1 MVSSRTGLQVIPL
14 KTKQDDKA
22 SFAGDYVLR
31 NIFLHSHVNEK
42 LDISAIT
49 LELNIYES
57 IYKNAMTGSIVIGD
71 TQNQIARMQIQGLER
86 ISFKLTTPGQTSIAH
101 RIDATEE
108 TGDPF
113 HVYKITNRKQENP
126 GLTIFTLHFASREFM
141 RNIRTKISQSF
152 TGTLDDQV
160 RRIMSDKD
168 YLDSRKTFYV
178 QPTSNQDKT
187 VVSNKRP
194 FDAISDIAKR
204 SIPEDSKDA
213 VGYYFY
219 ETSKGYYFRSWQ
231 SMVAA
236 SGQFKRSI
244 VEDYYY
250 QPAKATEEQEVDKIE
265 HDLQTVEEYE
275 FTNTFHDVA
284 ANTALGTYGH
294 RVISYNFFDKSIT
307 ESDYHYHNEFTK
319 TRHADSTTSQFDGER
334 YAIADTPVDF
344 DNKKSVSDYAESR
357 VSLQGTTQFAH
368 NEGTGMYGID
378 VKQDSKKT
386 GAYQAQYNQ
395 VLHGTTIRMRVKGQ
409 ARIQA
414 GDLINFH
421 MKDPNADRDKS
432 SNDTNRDDPRFS
444 GRYVITKL
452 RHQITGDDHKM
463 ILEITKDSVGQSI
476 AAGVSPRRTSNSLFN
491 SMVVDD
497 PYGGNDSI

>member
-14 KTKQDDKA
+14 KTKQDDKT

-204 SIPEDSKDA
+204 SIPQDSKDA

-250 QPAKATEEQEVDKIE
+250 QPAKATEEQQVDKIE

-294 RVISYNFFDKSIT
+294 RVISYNFFDKSFT
-307 ESDYHYHNEFTK
+307 EKDYHYHNKFAETKHADFTK
-319 TRHADSTTSQFDGER
+319 SQFDGEK
-334 YAIADTPVDF
+334 YAIASTPVDF
-344 DNKKSVSDYAESR
+344 DNKDDSKQCSVWAEANKRGGYTIYAGIK
-357 VSLQGTTQFAH
+357 GT
-368 NEGTGMYGID
+368 D
-378 VKQDSKKT
+378 VKT
-386 GAYQAQYNQ
+386 YAGGATSRATLDYN
-395 VLHGTTIRMRVKGQ
+395 IRKAEVKFGL
-409 ARIQA
+409 R
-414 GDLINFH
+414 
-421 MKDPNADRDKS
+421 S
-432 SNDTNRDDPRFS
+432 SE
-444 GRYVITKL
+444 G
-452 RHQITGDDHKM
+452 
-463 ILEITKDSVGQSI
+463 
-476 AAGVSPRRTSNSLFN
+476 
-491 SMVVDD
+491 
-497 PYGGNDSI
+497 